1 MGCRRVTAGRRG
13 EPGTTQI
20 PWWSLVSA
28 AAGPVLLV
36 GGWTLAE
43 SRQPPNYD
51 PVRDTISALA
61 AQGAADRWI
70 MTSAL
75 AGLGAC
81 YLITAAGLAPA
92 KAAGRYVLAV
102 GGVGTMLVAAFP
114 QPVEGNSVAHT
125 VAATV
130 AFVALAAWP
139 ACASRRRPCPV
150 LLTPTVSAAATV
162 GLLGLVGWFALELH
176 GGQRGLA
183 ERLAAAAEA
192 LWPLAVVF
200 TSRRFLRQRT
210 EESAGDIGVPV
221 PVAR

>member
-1 MGCRRVTAGRRG
+1 VTR
-13 EPGTTQI
+13 I
-20 PWWSLVSA
+20 PWWSLASA

-43 SRQPPNYD
+43 PRQPPNYD

-61 AQGAADRWI
+61 AQGATDRWI

-81 YLITAAGLAPA
+81 YLITAAGLGPA
-92 KAAGRYVLAV
+92 KSVGRCVLAV
-102 GGVGTMLVAAFP
+102 GGVGTVLVAGFP

-125 VAATV
+125 IAATV

-139 ACASRRRPCPV
+139 ACAARRRPCPD
-150 LLTPTVSAAATV
+150 LLTPTASVIATL

-183 ERLAAAAEA
+183 ERVAAGAEA

-200 TSRRFLRQRT
+200 TARRFLRR
-210 EESAGDIGVPV
+210 SAEGSGGPAGVSQPGV
-221 PVAR
+221 GQ

>member
-1 MGCRRVTAGRRG
+1 MSRRRVSAERRG
-13 EPGTTQI
+13 ELGATRI

-43 SRQPPNYD
+43 SRQPSNYD

-61 AQGAADRWI
+61 AQGATDRWI
-70 MTSAL
+70 MTSGL

-92 KAAGRYVLAV
+92 KAAGRCVLAV
-102 GGVGTMLVAAFP
+102 GGVGTVLVAAFP
-114 QPVEGNSVAHT
+114 QPVQGNSVAHT

-139 ACASRRRPCPV
+139 ACAARRRPCPV
-150 LLTPTVSAAATV
+150 LLTPTASALATL

-183 ERLAAAAEA
+183 ERCAAGAEA

-200 TSRRFLRQRT
+200 TARRFLRRRT
-210 EESAGDIGVPV
+210 ALSAGSAAEFEGS
-221 PVAR
+221 

>member
-1 MGCRRVTAGRRG
+1 MQV
-13 EPGTTQI
+13 

-43 SRQPPNYD
+43 SRQPSNYD
-51 PVRDTISALA
+51 PVHDTISALA
-61 AQGAADRWI
+61 AQGATDRWI

-92 KAAGRYVLAV
+92 KPAGRYVLAV
-102 GGVGTMLVAAFP
+102 GGVGTVLVAAFP
-114 QPVEGNSVAHT
+114 QPIEGNSVAHT

-139 ACASRRRPCPV
+139 ACSARRRPGPV
-150 LLTPTVSAAATV
+150 LLTPNASVVATL

-183 ERLAAAAEA
+183 ERFAAGAEA

-200 TSRRFLRQRT
+200 SARRSLRRKA
-210 EESAGDIGVPV
+210 EGSASCAGAGLEGS
-221 PVAR
+221 

>member
-1 MGCRRVTAGRRG
+1 MGRCRVTANRRG
-13 EPGTTQI
+13 GQREATRI

-61 AQGAADRWI
+61 AHGATDRWI

-81 YLITAAGLAPA
+81 YLITAAGLTPA
-92 KAAGRYVLAV
+92 GAAGRYVLAV
-102 GGVGTMLVAAFP
+102 GGVGTVLVAAFP
-114 QPVEGNSVAHT
+114 QPAEGNSVAHT

-139 ACASRRRPCPV
+139 ACAARRQPCP
-150 LLTPTVSAAATV
+150 LLLAPKASALATL

-183 ERLAAAAEA
+183 ERFAAAGEA
-192 LWPLAVVF
+192 LWPLAVVV
-200 TSRRFLRQRT
+200 TSRRFLRRRP
-210 EESAGDIGVPV
+210 EDSAGL
-221 PVAR
+221 RHQRR

>member
-1 MGCRRVTAGRRG
+1 
-13 EPGTTQI
+13 
-20 PWWSLVSA
+20 LVSA
-28 AAGPVLLV
+28 AAGPVLLI

-43 SRQPPNYD
+43 SRQPPSYD

-61 AQGAADRWI
+61 AQGATDRWI

-92 KAAGRYVLAV
+92 KTAGRYVLAV
-102 GGVGTMLVAAFP
+102 GGVGTVLVAAFP
-114 QPVEGNSVAHT
+114 QPIEGNSVAHT

-139 ACASRRRPCPV
+139 ACAARRHPGPV
-150 LLTPTVSAAATV
+150 LLTPTASALATL
-162 GLLGLVGWFALELH
+162 GLFGLVGWFALELH

-183 ERLAAAAEA
+183 ERFAAGAEA
-192 LWPLAVVF
+192 LWPLAVVL
-200 TSRRFLRQRT
+200 TARRFLRPKA
-210 EESAGDIGVPV
+210 EGSASCAGVGLEGS
-221 PVAR
+221 

>member
-1 MGCRRVTAGRRG
+1 VKR
-13 EPGTTQI
+13 I
-20 PWWSLVSA
+20 PSWTVASA
-28 AAGPVLLV
+28 AAAPVLLV

-61 AQGAADRWI
+61 AHGATDRWI

-75 AGLGAC
+75 AGLGAS
-81 YLITAAGLAPA
+81 YLITAAGLTPA
-92 KAAGRYVLAV
+92 KAAGRGVLAV
-102 GGVGTMLVAAFP
+102 GGVGTILVAAFP

-130 AFVALAAWP
+130 AFVALGAWP
-139 ACASRRRPCPV
+139 AFAARRRPGAL
-150 LLTPTVSAAATV
+150 LLTPIPSAVATA
-162 GLLGLVGWFALELH
+162 GMLGLVGWFALELH

-192 LWPLAVVF
+192 LWPLAVVV
-200 TSRRFLRQRT
+200 TTRRFLRNAESPT
-210 EESAGDIGVPV
+210 EPDLLLVKTLERDLFE
-221 PVAR
+221 

>member
-1 MGCRRVTAGRRG
+1 VLRV
-13 EPGTTQI
+13 

-61 AQGAADRWI
+61 AQGATDRWI

-81 YLITAAGLAPA
+81 YLITAAGLGPA
-92 KAAGRYVLAV
+92 KAAGRCVLAI

-130 AFVALAAWP
+130 AFVALAVWP
-139 ACASRRRPCPV
+139 ACAARRRPCPG
-150 LLTPTVSAAATV
+150 LLTPTVSAMATL

-183 ERLAAAAEA
+183 ERGAAAAEA

-200 TSRRFLRQRT
+200 TARRFLRR
-210 EESAGDIGVPV
+210 SAEGSGGC
-221 PVAR
+221 VAVGRE

>member
-1 MGCRRVTAGRRG
+1 VKR
-13 EPGTTQI
+13 I
-20 PWWSLVSA
+20 PSWTVASA
-28 AAGPVLLV
+28 AAAPVLLV

-61 AQGAADRWI
+61 AHGATDRWI

-75 AGLGAC
+75 AGLGAS
-81 YLITAAGLAPA
+81 YLITAAGLSPA
-92 KAAGRYVLAV
+92 KPAGRGVLAV
-102 GGVGTMLVAAFP
+102 GGVGTVLVAAFP
-114 QPVEGNSVAHT
+114 QPAEGNSVAHT

-130 AFVALAAWP
+130 AFVALGAWP
-139 ACASRRRPCPV
+139 AFAARRRLGAV
-150 LLTPTVSAAATV
+150 LLTPIASGVATV

-192 LWPLAVVF
+192 LWPLAVVV
-200 TSRRFLRQRT
+200 TTRRFLRDRA
-210 EESAGDIGVPV
+210 ESTAEADLRIVKTLE
-221 PVAR
+221 RDLLE

>member
-1 MGCRRVTAGRRG
+1 VKR
-13 EPGTTQI
+13 I
-20 PWWSLVSA
+20 PSWTVASA
-28 AAGPVLLV
+28 AAAPVLLV

-61 AQGAADRWI
+61 AHGATDRWI

-75 AGLGAC
+75 AGLGAS
-81 YLITAAGLAPA
+81 YLITAAGLSPA
-92 KAAGRYVLAV
+92 KPAGRGVLAV
-102 GGVGTMLVAAFP
+102 GGVGTVLVAAFP
-114 QPVEGNSVAHT
+114 QPAEGNSVAHT

-130 AFVALAAWP
+130 AFVALGAWP
-139 ACASRRRPCPV
+139 AFAARRRLGAV
-150 LLTPTVSAAATV
+150 LLTPIASAVATV

-192 LWPLAVVF
+192 LWPLAVVV
-200 TSRRFLRQRT
+200 TTRRFLRNRA
-210 EESAGDIGVPV
+210 ESTAEADLRIVKTLE
-221 PVAR
+221 RDLLE